1 MCCRRMQHHIRLMH
15 FSVKIRL
22 ARFKK
27 TLIFLAL
34 LPILAFAA
42 GSADLPDFG
51 DSAGSVVSPEFE
63 RRLGKMFL
71 NQVRH
76 FEKVVSDPEVESYI
90 QSIGYQLAS
99 HSDNAEQNF
108 TFFVVNNPAI
118 NAFAGPGGVIGI
130 NSGVILNSANESELA
145 AVMAHEIAHVT
156 QRHLARQFEQQNL
169 LSVPTAA
176 AMVGAILVAVVN
188 PEAGAAALAG
198 VSGLSAQ
205 NQINFTRANEE
216 EADRVGMQ
224 TLERA
229 NFDPRGMPAF
239 FETLQ
244 RLSRYSQSAAP
255 EFLRSHP
262 LTTSRI
268 SDSIA
273 RAETY
278 PKKAFANTHTYDL
291 VRAKLLVSSFK
302 TAREAAT
309 HLREELNKSKGSE
322 KDKLPI
328 RYGLAYAYILDNDFE
343 RAERQIEYLLK
354 DDPDDIAY
362 LLIAAKS
369 KTSQSNYDAAFT
381 IFKKAYELF
390 PDYKPVVVAYSR
402 ALLDVKQAKAARD
415 ILKNYERHYSHDLNT
430 YSLLG
435 QAEAMLGNEIETAFI
450 QAEYYFLAANTKLAI
465 DKLKFIKQ
473 QYKLDYY
480 QEQRASA
487 RLADFEYELELE
499 ENLNL

>member
-1 MCCRRMQHHIRLMH
+1 MCCHKIQHHTRLMH
-15 FSVKIRL
+15 FPINIRQ
-22 ARFKK
+22 AHFKRS
-27 TLIFLAL
+27 LISLVL
-34 LPILAFAA
+34 LPILTFAA
-42 GSADLPDFG
+42 GNTDLPDFG
-51 DSAGSVVSPEFE
+51 DSAGSVISPEFD
-63 RRLGKMFL
+63 RRLGKLFL

-76 FEKVVSDPEVESYI
+76 VEKVVSDPEVESYI

-99 HSDNAEQNF
+99 HSDNVEQSF

-130 NSGVILNSANESELA
+130 NSGVILNSTNESELA

-156 QRHLARQFEQQNL
+156 QRHLARMFEQQSL
-169 LSVPTAA
+169 LSIPTAA
-176 AMVGAILVAVVN
+176 AMVGAIIVAVMN
-188 PEAGAAALAG
+188 PQAGAAALTG
-198 VSGLSAQ
+198 VAGLSAQ
-205 NQINFTRANEE
+205 NQISFTRANEE

-224 TLERA
+224 TLVRA
-229 NFDPRGMPAF
+229 NFNPRGMPAF

-244 RLSRYSQSAAP
+244 RISRYSQSAAP

-273 RAETY
+273 RAESYPNKTY
-278 PKKAFANTHTYDL
+278 TNTHSYEL
-291 VRAKLLVSSFK
+291 IRHKLLVGSFK
-302 TAREAAT
+302 TAKEAAT
-309 HLREELNKSKGSE
+309 HLREELNKSEASE

-328 RYGLAYAYILDNDFE
+328 RYGLAYAYIADNDPE
-343 RAERQIEYLLK
+343 RAEQQIEYLLK

-362 LLIAAKS
+362 LLLAAKHQ
-369 KTSQSNYDAAFT
+369 TDQSNYDNAFV
-381 IFKKAYELF
+381 IFKKGYQLF
-390 PDYKPVVVAYSR
+390 PDYKPVIMAYSR
-402 ALLDVKQAKAARD
+402 ALLDVKKAKEARD

-450 QAEYYFLAANTKLAI
+450 HAEYYFLAANTKLAI

-480 QEQRASA
+480 QEQRATA

>member
-1 MCCRRMQHHIRLMH
+1 MQFPKTIRQTY
-15 FSVKIRL
+15 
-22 ARFKK
+22 FKRS
-27 TLIFLAL
+27 LLLFAL
-34 LPILAFAA
+34 LPILTFAA
-42 GSADLPDFG
+42 GNADLPDFG

-63 RRLGKMFL
+63 RRLGKLFL

-76 FEKVVSDPEVESYI
+76 VENVISDPEVESYI

-99 HSDNAEQNF
+99 HSDNTEQSF
-108 TFFVVNNPAI
+108 TFFVVESPAI

-156 QRHLARQFEQQNL
+156 QRHLARMFEQQNL
-169 LSVPTAA
+169 LSIPTAA
-176 AMVGAILVAVVN
+176 AMVGAILLAVVN
-188 PEAGAAALAG
+188 PQAGAAALTG
-198 VSGLSAQ
+198 ISGLSAQ
-205 NQINFTRANEE
+205 NQISFTRANEE

-224 TLERA
+224 TLVRA
-229 NFDPRGMPAF
+229 DFNPRGMPAF

-244 RLSRYSQSAAP
+244 RVSRYSQSAAP

-273 RAETY
+273 RAEEYPEKTY
-278 PKKAFANTHTYDL
+278 TNSQSYELIRHKIL
-291 VRAKLLVSSFK
+291 VGSFK
-302 TAREAAT
+302 TAKEAANL
-309 HLREELNKSKGSE
+309 LRDELNKHEGPA

-328 RYGLAYAYILDNDFE
+328 RYGLAYAYIGDNDFD
-343 RAERQIEYLLK
+343 RAEQQIEILLK
-354 DDPDDIAY
+354 DNPDDIAY
-362 LLIAAKS
+362 LLLAAKS
-369 KTSQSNYDAAFT
+369 KTQQSNYGAAFS
-381 IFKKAYELF
+381 IFEKAYKLF
-390 PDYKPVVVAYSR
+390 PDYKPVVKAYCR
-402 ALLDVKQAKAARD
+402 ALLDVKKAKEARD
-415 ILKNYERHYSHDLNT
+415 ILKNYERHYAHDLNT

-435 QAEAMLGNEIETAFI
+435 QAEAMLGNEIETAFL
-450 QAEYYFLAANTKLAI
+450 QAEYYFLSANTKLAI

-480 QEQRASA
+480 QEQRATA
-487 RLADFEYELELE
+487 RLAEFEYELELE

>member
-1 MCCRRMQHHIRLMH
+1 MCCDSVQYHIRFMH
-15 FSVKIRL
+15 FLIKIRQKH
-22 ARFKK
+22 FKK
-27 TLIFLAL
+27 SLILLAL
-34 LPILAFAA
+34 LPMLTFAQGA
-42 GSADLPDFG
+42 SDLPDFG

-63 RRLGKMFL
+63 RRLGKLFL

-76 FEKVVSDPEVESYI
+76 FENVVDDPEIESYI
-90 QSIGYQLAS
+90 QSIGYQLSS
-99 HSDNAEQNF
+99 HSDNTEQPF

-130 NSGVILNSANESELA
+130 NSGVILNSSNESELA

-156 QRHLARQFEQQNL
+156 QRHLARMFEQQSL
-169 LSVPTAA
+169 LSIPTAA
-176 AMVGAILVAVVN
+176 AMVGAIIVAVVN

-224 TLERA
+224 TLARA
-229 NFDPRGMPAF
+229 DYDPRGMPSF

-244 RLSRYSQSAAP
+244 RISRYSQSAAP
-255 EFLRSHP
+255 EFMRSHP

-273 RAETY
+273 RAESY
-278 PKKAFANTHTYDL
+278 PAKAYINSQSYEL
-291 VRAKLLVSSFK
+291 IRYKLLVSSFK
-302 TAREAAT
+302 TGKEAAT
-309 HLREELNKSKGSE
+309 HLREKLNKSVASE
-322 KDKLPI
+322 KEKKPI
-328 RYGLAYAYILDNDFE
+328 RYGLAYAYIADSDYV
-343 RAERQIEYLLK
+343 RAEQQIKLLLK
-354 DDPDDIAY
+354 ADPDNIAY
-362 LLIAAKS
+362 LLLAAKLET
-369 KTSQSNYDAAFT
+369 KQSNYNAAFT
-381 IFKKAYELF
+381 IFKKAYGLY
-390 PDYKPVVVAYSR
+390 PDYKPVITAYSR
-402 ALLDVKQAKAARD
+402 ALLDVKKGKEARD
-415 ILKNYERHYSHDLNT
+415 ILKKYERHYSHDLNT

-450 QAEYYFLAANTKLAI
+450 QVEYYFLAANTKLAV

-487 RLADFEYELELE
+487 RLAELEYELELE

>member
-1 MCCRRMQHHIRLMH
+1 MY
-15 FSVKIRL
+15 FSSNKRKGFFKISI
-22 ARFKK
+22 
-27 TLIFLAL
+27 IFLFL
-34 LPILAFAA
+34 SPIFLFAA
-42 GSADLPDFG
+42 GTQDLPDFG
-51 DSAGSVVSPEFE
+51 DSAGSVISPEFE

-76 FEKVVSDPEVESYI
+76 FENVVSDPEVESYI

-99 HSDNAEQNF
+99 HSDNTEQPF

-118 NAFAGPGGVIGI
+118 NAFAGPGGMIGI
-130 NSGVILNSANESELA
+130 NSGVIIQSGSESELA
-145 AVMAHEIAHVT
+145 GVIAHEIAHVT
-156 QRHLARQFEQQNL
+156 QRHLARMFEQQEL
-169 LSVPTAA
+169 LSIPTAA
-176 AMVGAILVAVVN
+176 AMVGAILVAVAN
-188 PEAGAAALAG
+188 PEAGVAALAG

-224 TLERA
+224 TLVRA
-229 NFDPRGMPAF
+229 DYDPRGMPAF
-239 FETLQ
+239 FEKLQ
-244 RLSRYSQSAAP
+244 QISRYSQSGAP
-255 EFLRSHP
+255 EFLRTHP

-268 SDSIA
+268 ADSIA

-278 PKKAFANTHTYDL
+278 PKKSYENTNSYEL
-291 VRAKLLVSSFK
+291 VRYKLIVGSAKSAK
-302 TAREAAT
+302 EAAKAF
-309 HLREELNKSKGSE
+309 REELNINEGSE
-322 KDKLPI
+322 KNKAPI
-328 RYGLAYAYILDNDFE
+328 RYGLAYAYIRSTEYD
-343 RAERQIEYLLK
+343 RAQIQIEKLLK
-354 DDPDDIAY
+354 VDPDNIAY
-362 LLIAAKS
+362 LLLAAKLETARS
-369 KTSQSNYDAAFT
+369 KYDAAFT
-381 IFKKAYELF
+381 IYEKAYKLF

-402 ALLDVKQAKAARD
+402 ALLDVSKAKEARD

-435 QAEAMLGNEIETAFI
+435 QAEAMLGNEIETAVI

-480 QEQRASA
+480 QEQRITA
-487 RLADFEYELELE
+487 RMAEFEYELQLE

>member
-1 MCCRRMQHHIRLMH
+1 MCYSKLQHLIKFMH
-15 FSVKIRL
+15 FSRKIRQQY
-22 ARFKK
+22 FKRS
-27 TLIFLAL
+27 LFFLAL
-34 LPILAFAA
+34 LPILTFAA
-42 GSADLPDFG
+42 GNSDLPDFG

-63 RRLGKMFL
+63 RRLGKIFL

-76 FEKVVSDPEVESYI
+76 VERVVNDPEVESYI

-99 HSDNAEQNF
+99 HSDNTERSF
-108 TFFVVNNPAI
+108 TFFVVNNTAI

-156 QRHLARQFEQQNL
+156 QRHLARMFEQADL
-169 LSVPTAA
+169 LSIPTAA

-198 VSGLSAQ
+198 VSGLTAQ
-205 NQINFTRANEE
+205 SQINFTRANEE

-224 TLERA
+224 TLVRA
-229 NFDPRGMPAF
+229 DFNPRGMPAF

-244 RLSRYSQSAAP
+244 RISRYSQSAAP

-268 SDSIA
+268 ADSIA

-278 PKKAFANTHTYDL
+278 PTKEYSNTSSYEL
-291 VRAKLLVSSFK
+291 IRYKLLVESIK
-302 TAREAAT
+302 TAKEAAKQ
-309 HLREELNKSKGSE
+309 LRTELNKHEGSKKE
-322 KDKLPI
+322 KLSI
-328 RYGLAYAYILDNDFE
+328 RYGLAYAYIKDSDFT
-343 RAERQIEYLLK
+343 RAKQQIDILLK
-354 DDPDDIAY
+354 DDPDKIAY
-362 LLIAAKS
+362 LLLAAKS
-369 KTSQSNYDAAFT
+369 QTEQSNYEAAFT
-381 IFKKAYELF
+381 ILKKAYLLF
-390 PDYKPVVVAYSR
+390 PDYKPVVITYSR
-402 ALLDVKQAKAARD
+402 ALLDVKRAKEARK
-415 ILKNYERHYSHDLNT
+415 ILKNFERHYSHDLNT
-430 YSLLG
+430 FSLLG

-480 QEQRASA
+480 QEQRATA
-487 RLADFEYELELE
+487 RLTEFEYELELE
-499 ENLNL
+499 ESLNL

>member
-1 MCCRRMQHHIRLMH
+1 MQHHIRFMQFLI
-15 FSVKIRL
+15 KIQRRYL
-22 ARFKK
+22 KSTF
-27 TLIFLAL
+27 TFLILI
-34 LPILAFAA
+34 PILAFAA
-42 GSADLPDFG
+42 ATDDLPDFG

-63 RRLGKMFL
+63 RRLGKLFL
-71 NQVRH
+71 NQVRQ
-76 FEKVVSDPEVESYI
+76 FERVVNDPEVESYI

-99 HSDNAEQNF
+99 HSDNAEQSF
-108 TFFVVNNPAI
+108 TFFVVNNTAI

-130 NSGVILNSANESELA
+130 NSGVILNSSNESELA

-156 QRHLARQFEQQNL
+156 QRHLARQFEQQSL
-169 LSVPTAA
+169 LSIPTAA

-188 PEAGAAALAG
+188 PEAGAAALAS
-198 VSGLSAQ
+198 VTGLSTQ

-224 TLERA
+224 TLVRA
-229 NFDPRGMPAF
+229 NFNPRGMPGF

-244 RLSRYSQSAAP
+244 RISRYSQSAAP

-273 RAETY
+273 RAEEY
-278 PKKAFANTHTYDL
+278 PEKVYENTHSYEL
-291 VRAKLLVSSFK
+291 IRYKLLVGSFK
-302 TAREAAT
+302 TGKEAAN
-309 HLREELNKSKGSE
+309 HLRGELNKNTGTA

-328 RYGLAYAYILDNDFE
+328 RYGLAYAYIIDSDYV
-343 RAERQIEYLLK
+343 RAKQQIDYLLK
-354 DDPDDIAY
+354 DDTDNIAY
-362 LLIAAKS
+362 LLLAAKLQT
-369 KTSQSNYDAAFT
+369 KQSNYDAAFT
-381 IFKKAYELF
+381 IFKKAYQLF
-390 PDYKPVVVAYSR
+390 PDYKPVIKAYSR
-402 ALLDVKQAKAARD
+402 ALLDVKKAKEARD

-480 QEQRASA
+480 QEQRATA
-487 RLADFEYELELE
+487 RLAEFEYELELE

>member
-1 MCCRRMQHHIRLMH
+1 MCCRRMQHHIRLMLFH
-15 FSVKIRL
+15 IKIRL
-22 ARFKK
+22 AYFKRS
-27 TLIFLAL
+27 LIFLII
-34 LPILAFAA
+34 LPVLVFA
-42 GSADLPDFG
+42 GNSDLPDFG

-63 RRLGKMFL
+63 RRLGKLFL

-76 FEKVVSDPEVESYI
+76 VERVVNDPEVESYI

-99 HSDNAEQNF
+99 HSDNVEQSF
-108 TFFVVNNPAI
+108 TFFVVNNPGI

-156 QRHLARQFEQQNL
+156 QRHLARMFEQQDL
-169 LSVPTAA
+169 LSIPTAA

-198 VSGLSAQ
+198 VSGLTAQ

-224 TLERA
+224 TLVRA
-229 NFDPRGMPAF
+229 DFDPRGMPAF

-244 RLSRYSQSAAP
+244 RISRYSQSAAP

-278 PKKAFANTHTYDL
+278 PNKTYKNTETYEL
-291 VRAKLLVSSFK
+291 IRNKLLVSSFK
-302 TAREAAT
+302 TPKEAGT
-309 HLREELNKSKGSE
+309 HLREALNRHEGSE
-322 KDKLPI
+322 KEKLPV
-328 RYGLAYAYILDNDFE
+328 RYGLAYAYIADSDFT
-343 RAERQIEYLLK
+343 RAEQQIKILLK
-354 DDPDDIAY
+354 ADPDNIAY
-362 LLIAAKS
+362 LLLAANAN
-369 KTSQSNYDAAFT
+369 TQQSNYDAAFT
-381 IFKKAYELF
+381 IFKKAYQLF
-390 PDYKPVVVAYSR
+390 PDYKPVVISYSR
-402 ALLDVKQAKAARD
+402 ALLDVKRAKEARD
-415 ILKNYERHYSHDLNT
+415 VLKNFERHYAHDLST

-435 QAEAMLGNEIETAFI
+435 QAEAMLGNEVETAFI
-450 QAEYYFLAANTKLAI
+450 HAEYYFLAANTKLAI

-480 QEQRASA
+480 QEQRATA
-487 RLADFEYELELE
+487 RLAEFEYELELE

>member
-1 MCCRRMQHHIRLMH
+1 MH
-15 FSVKIRL
+15 FLKKIQQHY
-22 ARFKK
+22 FKRS
-27 TLIFLAL
+27 LIFLIL
-34 LPILAFAA
+34 LPILSFAA
-42 GSADLPDFG
+42 GNSDLPDFG

-76 FEKVVSDPEVESYI
+76 FEQVVSDPEIESYI

-99 HSDNAEQNF
+99 HSDNTEQAF
-108 TFFVVNNPAI
+108 TFFVVNNTAI
-118 NAFAGPGGVIGI
+118 NAFAGPGGMIGI
-130 NSGVILNSANESELA
+130 NSGVILNSSNESELA

-169 LSVPTAA
+169 LSIPTAA

-198 VSGLSAQ
+198 VSGLSTQ

-229 NFDPRGMPAF
+229 NYDPRGMPAF

-244 RLSRYSQSAAP
+244 RISRYSQSAAP

-268 SDSIA
+268 ADSIA
-273 RAETY
+273 RAEMY
-278 PKKAFANTHTYDL
+278 PKKEFSNTHSYEL
-291 VRAKLLVSSFK
+291 VRYKLFVGSFK
-302 TAREAAT
+302 SAKEAAT
-309 HLREELNKSKGSE
+309 HLRGKLNKSEDSKKE
-322 KDKLPI
+322 KLPI
-328 RYGLAYAYILDNDFE
+328 RYGLAYAYIGDNDFV
-343 RAERQIEYLLK
+343 RAKQQIDVLLK
-354 DDPDDIAY
+354 DSPDNIAY
-362 LLIAAKS
+362 LLLAAKYQ
-369 KTSQSNYDAAFT
+369 TAQSNYDAAFT
-381 IFKKAYELF
+381 IFKKAYQLF
-390 PDYKPVVVAYSR
+390 PDYKPVITTYSR
-402 ALLDVKQAKAARD
+402 ALLDVKRAKQARD

-450 QAEYYFLAANTKLAI
+450 QAEYYFLAANTKLAV
-465 DKLKFIKQ
+465 DKLKFIQQ

-480 QEQRASA
+480 QEQRATA
-487 RLADFEYELELE
+487 RMTEFEYELELE
-499 ENLNL
+499 ENLDL

>member
-1 MCCRRMQHHIRLMH
+1 MQYIYRNMY
-15 FSVKIRL
+15 F
-22 ARFKK
+22 FKK
-27 TLIFLAL
+27 IKPTYSKL
-34 LPILAFAA
+34 LPFILVLLPFISFAA
-42 GSADLPDFG
+42 NTNNLPDFS

-71 NQVRH
+71 NQIRH
-76 FEKVVSDPEVESYI
+76 VETVVSDAEVESYI

-99 HSDNAEQNF
+99 HSDNTELSF
-108 TFFVVNNPAI
+108 TFFVVQNPAI

-156 QRHLARQFEQQNL
+156 QRHLARQFEQQKL
-169 LSVPTAA
+169 LSIPTAA
-176 AMVGAILVAVVN
+176 AMVGAILVAVAN
-188 PEAGAAALAG
+188 PQAGAAAIAG
-198 VSGLSAQ
+198 VSGLSTQ

-224 TLERA
+224 TLVRA
-229 NFDPRGMPAF
+229 DFDPRGMPSF

-244 RLSRYSQSAAP
+244 RISRYSQSAAP
-255 EFLRSHP
+255 EFMRTHP

-273 RAETY
+273 RAEAY
-278 PKKAFANTHTYDL
+278 PEKVYTNTHSYEL
-291 VRAKLLVSSFK
+291 VKAKLRVGSFK
-302 TAREAAT
+302 TQKGAVKYFRN
-309 HLREELNKSKGSE
+309 ELNKHEGTE
-322 KDKLPI
+322 KNRLPL
-328 RYGLAYAYILDNDFE
+328 RYGLAYAYIADNNFE
-343 RAERQIEYLLK
+343 NADRQIEMLLK
-354 DDPDDIAY
+354 DNPDDIAY
-362 LLIAAKS
+362 LLLAAKS
-369 KTSQSNYDAAFT
+369 KTEQSKYNDAFK
-381 IFKKAYELF
+381 IFSKAYDLF
-390 PDYKPVVVAYSR
+390 PDYKPVVIAYSR
-402 ALLDVKQAKAARD
+402 ALLDVKKAKQARD

-450 QAEYYFLAANTKLAI
+450 HAEYYFQSANTKLAI

-480 QEQRASA
+480 QEQRADA

>member
-1 MCCRRMQHHIRLMH
+1 MPFPI
-15 FSVKIRL
+15 KIRQ
-22 ARFKK
+22 AYFKRS
-27 TLIFLAL
+27 LSFLVL
-34 LPILAFAA
+34 LPILTFAA
-42 GSADLPDFG
+42 VTDDLPDFG

-63 RRLGKMFL
+63 RRLGKLFL

-76 FEKVVSDPEVESYI
+76 VEKVVSDPEVESYI
-90 QSIGYQLAS
+90 QSIGYQLSS
-99 HSDNAEQNF
+99 HSDNTEQSF
-108 TFFVVNNPAI
+108 TFFVVDNPAI
-118 NAFAGPGGVIGI
+118 NAFAGPGGIIGI

-156 QRHLARQFEQQNL
+156 QRHLARMFEQQSL
-169 LSVPTAA
+169 LSIPTAA
-176 AMVGAILVAVVN
+176 AMVGAIIVAVVN
-188 PEAGAAALAG
+188 PSAGAAALAG

-224 TLERA
+224 TLARA
-229 NFDPRGMPAF
+229 NYNPRGMPAF

-244 RLSRYSQSAAP
+244 RISRYSQSAAP

-278 PKKAFANTHTYDL
+278 PEKPYSNTQSYEL
-291 VRAKLLVSSFK
+291 IRYKLLVGSYK
-302 TAREAAT
+302 TGKKAAT
-309 HLREELNKSKGSE
+309 QLREELNKSEASE
-322 KDKLPI
+322 KDKLAI
-328 RYGLAYAYILDNDFE
+328 RYGLAYAYIADNDYA
-343 RAERQIEYLLK
+343 RAEQQIEYLLK
-354 DDPDDIAY
+354 DSPDNIAY
-362 LLIAAKS
+362 LLLAAKFH
-369 KTSQSNYDAAFT
+369 TDQSNYNAAFT
-381 IFKKAYELF
+381 IFKKAYGLF
-390 PDYKPVVVAYSR
+390 PDYKPVVSAYSR
-402 ALLDVKQAKAARD
+402 ALLDVKKAKEARD

-480 QEQRASA
+480 QEQRATA
-487 RLADFEYELELE
+487 RLAEFEYELELE

>member
-1 MCCRRMQHHIRLMH
+1 M
-15 FSVKIRL
+15 FFFKKIRQAYSKL
-22 ARFKK
+22 
-27 TLIFLAL
+27 LLSLLVLLPFLAL
-34 LPILAFAA
+34 AA
-42 GSADLPDFG
+42 NTNNLPDFA

-71 NQVRH
+71 NQIRH
-76 FEKVVSDPEVESYI
+76 IETVVNDPEVESYI

-99 HSDNAEQNF
+99 HSDNAEQSF
-108 TFFVVNNPAI
+108 TFFVVQNPAI

-130 NSGVILNSANESELA
+130 NSGIILNSANESELA
-145 AVMAHEIAHVT
+145 AVIAHEIAHVT
-156 QRHLARQFEQQNL
+156 QRHLARQFEQQKL
-169 LSVPTAA
+169 LSIPTAA
-176 AMVGAILVAVVN
+176 AMVGAILVAVAN
-188 PEAGAAALAG
+188 PQAGAAALAG
-198 VSGLSAQ
+198 VSGLSTQ

-224 TLERA
+224 TLVRA

-244 RLSRYSQSAAP
+244 RISRYSQSAAP
-255 EFLRSHP
+255 EFMRTHP

-273 RAETY
+273 RAESY
-278 PKKAFANTHTYDL
+278 PDKAYSNSHSYEL
-291 VRAKLLVSSFK
+291 ERAKLRVNSFK
-302 TAREAAT
+302 TPKEAIKHFRT
-309 HLREELNKSKGSE
+309 ELNKHEGAE
-322 KDKLPI
+322 NNKLPL
-328 RYGLAYAYILDNDFE
+328 RYGLAYAYVANSEFE
-343 RAERQIEYLLK
+343 LAEKQIESLLK
-354 DDPDDIAY
+354 DNPDDIAY
-362 LLIAAKS
+362 LLLAAKS
-369 KTSQSNYDAAFT
+369 KTEQSDYDAAFK
-381 IFKKAYELF
+381 IFKKAYGLF
-390 PDYKPVVVAYSR
+390 PDYKPVVVNYSR
-402 ALLDVKQAKAARD
+402 ALLDVKKAKQARD
-415 ILKNYERHYSHDLNT
+415 ILKNYERYYSHDLNT

-450 QAEYYFLAANTKLAI
+450 HAEYYFFSANTKLAI

-480 QEQRASA
+480 QKQRVDA